1 MFGGASKLLDDRV
14 LDDLERAIDKVAASE
29 LVLELSRLRRLADRL
44 EAAWTHAARVAERSG
59 ALDEISRSHATVL
72 AAGCRLSFMA
82 ARRVLHAGRTLEELP
97 LTADAFAAGEIT
109 PEHVRVLVGAY
120 TPERAVQL
128 RDLEADLVDAARRF
142 TAKELSMIVRRVC
155 DAIDGDDGAASANAE
170 FERRE
175 LHVSHAF
182 ARSGVINGQLD
193 PEGTETA
200 ICALETRMADDPD
213 TPGERRT
220 RPQRRA
226 DAFVDIC
233 RHYLATRDHDT
244 SDRRGGLPH
253 AGIVVD
259 LQHLAAD
266 GHANLV
272 ADIRG
277 ELEHVG
283 HISKATL
290 RRLTCDAHVHRV
302 LTDGTSQPLDV
313 GRATRTVSSA
323 MWRALVAR
331 DRHCTAPGCDRP
343 SGWCQAHH
351 IRHWAD
357 GGNTSLDNLTLLCW
371 RHHRD
376 HHEGAARGP

>member
-1 MFGGASKLLDDRV
+1 MFGAVGV
-14 LDDLERAIDKVAASE
+14 LDDLERAIDKVAVSE
-29 LVLELSRLRRLADRL
+29 FVLELSRLRRLADRL
-44 EAAWTHAARVAERSG
+44 EAAWTHAARVAERAG
-59 ALDEISRSHATVL
+59 ALDEISRSPATVL

-82 ARRVLHAGRTLEELP
+82 ARRVLYAGRALEELP
-97 LTADAFAAGEIT
+97 LTAEAFGAGEIT

-120 TPERAVQL
+120 TRERAEAL

-155 DAIDGDDGAASANAE
+155 DAIDGDDGAVSANAL
-170 FERRE
+170 FEGRGFY
-175 LHVSHAF
+175 VSHAF
-182 ARSGVINGQLD
+182 AGAGVLNGELD
-193 PEGTETA
+193 PEGTEIVLTG
-200 ICALETRMADDPD
+200 LETRMADDPD

-226 DAFVDIC
+226 DALVDVF

-259 LQHLAAD
+259 LRYLAAH
-266 GHANLV
+266 GHLDVV
-272 ADIRG
+272 ADVRA

-283 HISKATL
+283 HIAKATL

-302 LTDGTSQPLDV
+302 LTDGASQPLDV
-313 GRATRTVSSA
+313 GRATRTVSTA

-331 DRHCTAPGCDRP
+331 DRHCQAPGCDRP
-343 SGWCQAHH
+343 PAWCQAHH

-357 GGNTSLDNLTLLCW
+357 GGPTSLDNLTLLCW